1 MKYQIGHFDGEQ
13 HERDKK
19 ASRAADNARL
29 AAGDVSLK
37 QENSAISGGKIDG
50 HRVVSIGGKPLGR
63 KPSA

>member
-1 MKYQIGHFDGEQ
+1 MKYQIGHFNDKQ

-19 ASRAADNARL
+19 ASRAADNVRL
-29 AAGDVSLK
+29 AAGDDNLR

-50 HRVVSIGGKPLGR
+50 HRIVSIGGKPVGR